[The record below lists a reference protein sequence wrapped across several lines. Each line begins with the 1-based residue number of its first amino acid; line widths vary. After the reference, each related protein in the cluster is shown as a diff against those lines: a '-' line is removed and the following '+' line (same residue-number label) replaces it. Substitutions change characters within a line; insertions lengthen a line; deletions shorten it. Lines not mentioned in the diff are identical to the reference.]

1 MFLFIYIYI
10 LIQLQYEAEYE
21 RLLELRRASLSSF
34 ILSTRST
41 IVALQTS
48 LLMSPRSQSA
58 SFPEMHDEEYT
69 EDLLHLHEK
78 QVERLEEEVESKK
91 NILPKVREWFRLVE
105 DEEELERNERDPNRF
120 SRRGGAMLREEKLR
134 KRVNVLKPKIEMDL
148 LSLLPTWEEENG
160 RPFMVS
166 GRRVVDQIH
175 DAMEEKELVKEA
187 KKVNVS
193 SPLTWLILGANLQ
206 TISAPNKDTR
216 LFSLAPA
223 APRVHSHPPKP
234 SVPPHPT
241 RPPLYGP
248 PERQRRRRLVVE
260 GSGRGAGAGH
270 LICTRNHLPRRALQV
285 RV

>member
-1 MFLFIYIYI
+1 MFLFIYI

-78 QVERLEEEVESKK
+78 QIERLEEEVESKK

-166 GRRVVDQIH
+166 GRRVVDRIH

-193 SPLTWLILGANLQ
+193 SPLHAHLGANLQ
-206 TISAPNKDTR
+206 TISAPNKDSR
-216 LFSLAPA
+216 LFSLAPV

-234 SVPPHPT
+234 SAPPHPT
-241 RPPLYGP
+241 RPPLSGP
-248 PERQRRRRLVVE
+248 PERQRRRLVVE
-260 GSGRGAGAGH
+260 GLGAGAGH
-270 LICTRNHLPRRALQV
+270 SICTRNHLPR
-285 RV
+285 